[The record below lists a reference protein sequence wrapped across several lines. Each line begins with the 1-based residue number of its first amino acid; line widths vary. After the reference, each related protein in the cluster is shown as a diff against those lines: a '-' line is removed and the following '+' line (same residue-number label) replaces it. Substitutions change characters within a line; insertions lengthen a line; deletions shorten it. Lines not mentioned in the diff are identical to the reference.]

1 MKLARLFALSF
12 FIIWAIAQTPL
23 AASANPGL
31 SVQPIDGTTVTPASL
46 VQTLAGPG
54 VTVSGVNYTGADE
67 ASGQFSGGTGI
78 IGFGDGIV
86 LTSGSATNVVGPN
99 DNDGKT
105 TDNNQ
110 PGDTD
115 LENIQGVGS
124 GQSHNA
130 AVLEFDFTPTAG
142 TIYVNFVFASE
153 EYNEFANTTY
163 NDVFAFFVKTPS
175 DVAPGTNCAKVP
187 NTDPVVPVS
196 VNNINGGN
204 PLGSNAQN
212 SQYFIN
218 NDPSDLPNAGL
229 DTQMD
234 GLTTVLTCQANV
246 TPDVTNHLKL
256 AIADTGDSVLDS
268 AVFLQSN
275 SLSTTPTNNVPGKPT
290 INQATPGNTKVGLN
304 WSAPSSD
311 GGSPITN
318 YTVYADPCPTA
329 NPSPCPVLS
338 NVSPVPNAAPVVG
351 GNPTTFS
358 YFVTGL
364 QNNTTYTFT
373 VTATN
378 TIGEGNSSDGVAAM
392 PNASADT
399 NQLSSTGQGTVDTGF
414 AGGALTCTADP
425 PSVACK
431 NIVGKYTISDPKDAG
446 ALIALGAIPN
456 NASVPGGP
464 IECLE
469 FDFDSGQVTNPPDC
483 ETVADKAVLS
493 TYPTSVATLTI
504 PHLAYEQDD
513 AAETTSKLGAPCFA
527 LELETTGVPK
537 TVVTQSGVEPIC
549 TNPAFPKFTAASP
562 IPYSGSAGTNICP
575 EGTGWTKAHP
585 CAYVYYKVERID
597 GYDLTPADCTTWPN
611 CTWGTLLNP
620 TGTRPSNVNC
630 PSGSNC
636 GKEVIIG
643 SSVSAGIKTANG
655 TYAVRPWCSGKFP
668 NFKWL
673 PCVFKVNWLNKS
685 TNKGNNDIQ
694 WQDYEVADPGGSR
707 TG

>member
-1 MKLARLFALSF
+1 MKLARPISLSL

-23 AASANPGL
+23 TASANPGL
-31 SVQPIDGTTVTPASL
+31 SVQPIDGTTVTADSL

-54 VTVSGVNYTGADE
+54 VTFSNVSYTGADA

-78 IGFGDGIV
+78 IGFADGIV

-99 DNDGKT
+99 SSDSQT
-105 TDNNQ
+105 TDNGTS
-110 PGDTD
+110 GDTD
-115 LENIQGVGS
+115 LEAVQGVGA
-124 GQSHNA
+124 GNSHDA
-130 AVLEFDFTPTAG
+130 AVLEFDFTPTDSQ
-142 TIYVNFVFASE
+142 IFVNFVFASE
-153 EYNEFANTTY
+153 EYNEYANTSY
-163 NDVFAFFVKTPS
+163 NDVFAFFVNG
-175 DVAPGTNCAKVP
+175 ANCAKVP
-187 NTDPVVPVS
+187 DTSTPVS

-204 PLGSNAQN
+204 PYGTNAQN
-212 SQYFIN
+212 PQYFIN

-246 TPDVTNHLKL
+246 TPDVTNHMKL
-256 AIADTGDSVLDS
+256 AIADTGDGVLDS
-268 AVFLQSN
+268 AVFLQAN
-275 SLSTTPTNNVPGKPT
+275 SLSTTPTNTVPGKPT
-290 INQATPGNTKVGLN
+290 INQATAGNTKVGLN

-378 TIGEGNSSDGVAAM
+378 AIGEGNPSDGVAAM

-414 AGGALTCTADP
+414 AGGALTCTGDP
-425 PSVACK
+425 SSVACK
-431 NIVGKYTISDPKDAG
+431 NIVGKYTITDPKDAG

-464 IECLE
+464 IACLE
-469 FDFDSGQVTNPPDC
+469 FDFVSGQVANPPDC

-513 AAETTSKLGAPCFA
+513 ALVTTSKLGAPCLALVLNPNQTPTLFGGEPKCANPNFA
-527 LELETTGVPK
+527 NYPNTL
-537 TVVTQSGVEPIC
+537 
-549 TNPAFPKFTAASP
+549 TNM
-562 IPYSGSAGTNICP
+562 CP
-575 EGTGWTKAHP
+575 EGVGWTKAHP

-597 GYDLTPADCTTWPN
+597 GYNLSPAGCTWPN
-611 CTWGTLLNP
+611 CTWGTLASP
-620 TGTRPSNVNC
+620 SRPRPVQCS
-630 PSGSNC
+630 PQTEPNC

-643 SSVSAGIKTANG
+643 STVSAGIKTADG
-655 TYAVRPWCSGKFP
+655 SYAVRPWCSGKFP